1 MVKYHSKHQ
10 RQRRRDTIYTT
21 QKKNRHIRPL
31 KLLKWLAKR
40 GFLLLPLAIWLSFN
54 FWRFIVV
61 VVVWCQ
67 LTSFRLFQPSS
78 SLSLSRFLIRPKPLE
93 LHWLSRFTLLL
104 LYITFAFVRLT
115 FVWHSPKCSIEN
127 LFSHASLCIAMWVW
141 GYIRSPS
148 VYKLAILCDRPN
160 QFSFLRTVNS
170 KFGMKGTQAE
180 LRWKKHIC
188 SMN

>member
-1 MVKYHSKHQ
+1 MLFGYHS
-10 RQRRRDTIYTT
+10 ISG
-21 QKKNRHIRPL
+21 
-31 KLLKWLAKR
+31 
-40 GFLLLPLAIWLSFN
+40 GFF
-54 FWRFIVV
+54 V

-78 SLSLSRFLIRPKPLE
+78 SLSLSRFLIQPEQLE

-148 VYKLAILCDRPN
+148 VYKQAILCDRPN
-160 QFSFLRTVNS
+160 EFSFLRTVNS
-170 KFGMKGTQAE
+170 KFGMKGAHAE
-180 LRWKKHIC
+180 SRWKKNIFVQWINY
-188 SMN
+188 SSVI